1 MACGAVVF
9 WPGELFQ
16 APLKYYKIQPLRSTM
31 YIVTHIWFFYC
42 SLIAPGEVFQGLR
55 FIFTQNFFSLICG
68 SYVFT

>member
-31 YIVTHIWFFYC
+31 YIVTHIWFFITHFYYPRDKFSKVYDL
-42 SLIAPGEVFQGLR
+42 SLRNAFLA
-55 FIFTQNFFSLICG
+55 
-68 SYVFT
+68 

>member
-1 MACGAVVF
+1 
-9 WPGELFQ
+9 
-16 APLKYYKIQPLRSTM
+16 M